1 MKITPALLIPPALGL
16 LLLLLVLNLTMFAV
30 RTSGA
35 WQRATQRTAARE
47 SPYARLEFML
57 ARPDSVGALARDP
70 FTSGAV
76 AVVTPAR
83 TGPVRVV
90 VPQPPPRPLLTS
102 IIWDNDP
109 RATLRW
115 NERDYSVREN
125 TLFADFRVV
134 TITRD
139 QVVLDRG
146 GESLVLRM
154 PVKGDRP

>member
-1 MKITPALLIPPALGL
+1 MRFSPAQLIPPVLGL

-35 WQRATQRTAARE
+35 WQRATQRSVVKE
-47 SPYARLEFML
+47 SPYAALEFML
-57 ARPDSVGALARDP
+57 ARPDSTGAPARDP
-70 FTSGAV
+70 FTSAAV
-76 AVVTPAR
+76 AVATPVR

-90 VPQPPPRPLLTS
+90 PPPPPPRPVLTS

-109 RATLRW
+109 RATVRW
-115 NERDYSVREN
+115 NNRDYSVREN
-125 TLFADFRVV
+125 TLFAEFRVV

-146 GESLVLRM
+146 GESVVLRL
-154 PVKGDRP
+154 PVKGE